1 MSENLPAVPS
11 TTEQQIVALT
21 AKLRPAEDHAIARI
35 ITGLLDF
42 GFVVP
47 SSIPAK
53 KFNDKYRFALQG
65 ISETA
70 LGIAAG
76 KLVRGEYADH
86 STNFLPIPAEFAK
99 LAKREERPIRE
110 DRMRLR
116 ERIDGIAAASLARQT
131 PKDPETVERIR
142 ALAAAA
148 VQSLK
153 GVRDQPVEPMTEAR
167 ADELRRMLALRDHAD
182 LTTEQ
187 AAARRRAQADLDRYE
202 QDHPEPVA
210 KKHGVECAMLCDE
223 PTFRVFM
230 HECHGAG
237 EPLDADSV
245 AAVVRTKLG
254 IESRSELNRP
264 GDAVARWLDLR
275 AEYHAWMQG

>member
-11 TTEQQIVALT
+11 TTEQQIAALT

-47 SSIPAK
+47 ASIPAK
-53 KFNDKYRFALQG
+53 KFNDKYRYALQG

-70 LGIAAG
+70 LTITAG
-76 KLVRGEYADH
+76 KLVRGEYAEQN
-86 STNFLPIPAEFAK
+86 TNFLPIPAEFAK
-99 LAKREERPIRE
+99 LARREERPLRD

-148 VQSLK
+148 VQGLK
-153 GVRDQPVEPMTEAR
+153 SVRDVPVEPMTEER
-167 ADELRRMLALRDHAD
+167 ADELRRMLAIRDAGN
-182 LTTEQ
+182 LSAEQ
-187 AAARRRAQADLDRYE
+187 AAARRRAQADLDRYDQE
-202 QDHPEPVA
+202 HPEPVA

-223 PTFRVFM
+223 PTFRVFLYE
-230 HECHGAG
+230 HFGADDTSTP
-237 EPLDADSV
+237 EL
-245 AAVVRTKLG
+245 AASVVRKALA
-254 IESRSELNRP
+254 IESRAELNRP

-275 AEYHAWMQG
+275 AEYQAWMQG